1 MKEKT
6 GNLIVVGM
14 VILMITGGL
23 TVLFAVVF
31 PVDAKWNKDFES
43 HATMA
48 KDQATFEGMEDQ
60 IQVLWGNMNTSFKG
74 KNLNETYSTW
84 WYPDQTYDNSLGAQ
98 RDYFAQLLKSIQRYK
113 QTYSKMLANGTTP
126 TMLEDWY
133 YKSIQNLRNEMNR
146 EGGLCWALK
155 DAWYYNL
162 HPTNYWLPFWM
173 IPLYAFLSILTI
185 GVWMKTRR

>member
-1 MKEKT
+1 MKEYV
-6 GNLIVVGM
+6 GNRIVLAL
-14 VILMITGGL
+14 VIVMIAIPIGVYL
-23 TVLFAVVF
+23 TVVM
-31 PVDAKWNKDFES
+31 PVDAKWNRDFES

-60 IQVLWGNMNTSFKG
+60 IQILWDKMNTTFKG
-74 KNLNETYSTW
+74 RNLNETYSTW

-98 RDYFAQLLKSIQRYK
+98 RDYFDQLLKSIARYK
-113 QTYSKMLANGTTP
+113 ATYAKMLSNSSQQ
-126 TMLEDWY
+126 TMLDDWY

-162 HPTNYWLPFWM
+162 HPDNYWLLPRM
-173 IPLYAFLSILTI
+173 VVLYIPLVIVTLYVYFKSH
-185 GVWMKTRR
+185 